1 MRLPYLLILLAFF
14 SCDDKKAQHIVDNT
28 IEKHGGAVFQ
38 SFRLEFD
45 FRNRHYTAARKDG
58 LFTYTREFT
67 DSTGRV
73 KDVLDNTGL
82 VRYRNDTPIA
92 ISEERQRAFTSSVNS
107 VFYFALLPFG
117 LNDKAVNKQQLEDA
131 TIKGEPYHVV
141 HITFDQQGGGADHE
155 DIFLFWVHQKKH
167 TMDYFAYSYQN
178 DGGGLRFREA
188 VNPREVGGILF
199 QDYINYKPQD
209 ESIPIEKLQA
219 LFESGGL
226 EKLSEI
232 KLENLRVGQF
242 TSGK

>member
-28 IEKHGGAVFQ
+28 IEKHGGSVFQ

-67 DSTGRV
+67 DSTGRI

-131 TIKGEPYHVV
+131 TIKGEP
-141 HITFDQQGGGADHE
+141 
-155 DIFLFWVHQKKH
+155 
-167 TMDYFAYSYQN
+167 
-178 DGGGLRFREA
+178 
-188 VNPREVGGILF
+188 
-199 QDYINYKPQD
+199 
-209 ESIPIEKLQA
+209 
-219 LFESGGL
+219 
-226 EKLSEI
+226 
-232 KLENLRVGQF
+232 
-242 TSGK
+242 